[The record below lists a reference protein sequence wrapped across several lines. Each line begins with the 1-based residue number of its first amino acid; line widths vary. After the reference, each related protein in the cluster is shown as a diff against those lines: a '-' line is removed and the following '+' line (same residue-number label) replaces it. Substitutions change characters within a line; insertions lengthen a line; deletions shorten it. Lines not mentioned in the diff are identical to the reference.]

1 MEGGTGDATASA
13 AELYFVFMDFDPEY
27 ERLRS
32 NRSKEGDNE
41 LDAYLSKKH
50 DMLLERV
57 LGPGTYTKR
66 FSWVI
71 VDGFGVEITLEQAS
85 RLRSTEGVRV
95 VEKNLEFI

>member
-1 MEGGTGDATASA
+1 MEGGTVTPASA
-13 AELYFVFMDFDPEY
+13 GELYFVFMDFDPEY

-32 NRSKEGDNE
+32 NRSKNGDNG

-57 LGPGTYTKR
+57 LEPGTYTKR

-71 VDGFGVEITLEQAS
+71 VDGFGVEITKEQAS
-85 RLRSTEGVRV
+85 RLRSAEGVRV